1 MPSQKSDVPKKGNT
15 IHSHHVG
22 RESDDGH
29 IKDIGNQNL
38 FIPLLRAE
46 YIAPFVARLK
56 DFENNI
62 YPIIEQAGLP
72 ESLLTDKYDYVSE
85 QAVLNLLKLMAH
97 KLGKERFSEWL
108 FQVARSIFVPQHLAK
123 ISLKGTVRQALIDF
137 TQVVNLES
145 KQTHIQLK
153 AGLGKVWFARFRLKE
168 DPIEIDLSEQF
179 ALTMMVEL
187 VRSVTQTNWQ
197 PIDIGLQSSREAEY
211 LNVLKLDRSQVYYS
225 RRVTALSISEEVLDC
240 KVKLK
245 EGWEPTIKPAI
256 ESPKSFVESLQF
268 ALLPYMSLGRLSIT
282 TAADLLG
289 LSVRTLQRRLSE
301 EGMSYRQMVDDIYFQ
316 QAKTMLTDNQ
326 IAVTEVS
333 ATLGYADIAHFSRA
347 FKRMSGMSPRAF
359 RNNLVSN

>member
-1 MPSQKSDVPKKGNT
+1 MPSQKSYNDIENT
-15 IHSHHVG
+15 SSNSHNVAAVTNDSQI
-22 RESDDGH
+22 E
-29 IKDIGNQNL
+29 DIDNQSP

-85 QAVLNLLKLMAH
+85 QAVMNLLKLMAER
-97 KLGKERFSEWL
+97 LGKERFSEWL
-108 FQVARSIFVPQHLAK
+108 FQVARSIFIPQHLAK
-123 ISLKGTVRQALIDF
+123 ISLKGTVRQALTDF
-137 TQVVNLES
+137 THVVNLES
-145 KQTHIQLK
+145 KQTHVQLK
-153 AGLGKVWFARFRLKE
+153 TALGKVWFARFRQKD

-187 VRSVTQTNWQ
+187 VRAVTQTHWQ

-211 LNVLKLDRSQVYYS
+211 LKVLKLDEPQVYYS
-225 RRVTALSISEEVLDC
+225 RRVTALSISDEVLNC

-245 EGWEPTIKPAI
+245 EGWDPTIKLAI
-256 ESPKSFVESLQF
+256 ESPQGFVASLQF
-268 ALLPYMSLGRLSIT
+268 ALQPYMSLGRLSVT

-316 QAKTMLTDNQ
+316 QAKTMLADSH
-326 IAVTEVS
+326 IAVTQVS
-333 ATLGYADIAHFSRA
+333 ATLGYADVAHFSRA

-359 RNNLVSN
+359 RNSLIEH